1 VDFTATFILLY
12 LVSIALGRK
21 VRIPPVMSDAVVLA
35 LIFTISYWG
44 GVEVSSQAVGK
55 IVYLSLFSSVVV
67 VVVTYFIGSLVK
79 LEVKEGKAKVA
90 LLTQLKYLLPL
101 VVGIAL
107 GIPLKFSLPFD
118 QIIDWELY
126 LLAVVIGISVGRELS
141 VEVLRRITGLAVFS
155 ILVAVTGAVVSSVFL
170 YFLGIK
176 PFNLALAVS
185 LGSGWYSYTG
195 PVVAKFYGPV
205 YGVIGF
211 LVNFLREQLTF
222 SLVPVFLKLRSSPLG
237 AIAVGGAT
245 SMDTTLGFYVEV
257 LGSEYG
263 VGAMINGVIL
273 TLAVPVVLP
282 LVLSA

>member
-1 VDFTATFILLY
+1 MDFTATFILLY

>member
-1 VDFTATFILLY
+1 MEFTATFILLY

-21 VRIPPVMSDAVVLA
+21 VRMPSVISDAVVLA

-44 GVEVSSQAVGK
+44 GVEVSSQAVAK
-55 IVYLSLFSSVVV
+55 IAYLSLVSSVVV

-79 LEVKEGKAKVA
+79 LEVKEGKAKVD

-101 VVGIAL
+101 VIGIVL
-107 GIPLKFSLPFD
+107 GTALKFSLPFD

-155 ILVAVTGAVVSSVFL
+155 ILVAVAGAVVSSVFL

-176 PFNLALAVS
+176 PFNLALAIS

-257 LGSEYG
+257 LGAEYG

-273 TLAVPVVLP
+273 TLVVPVVLP